1 VNGAIQPRG
10 CASPYDFSGCT
21 QMDEHKPGEITQLLH
36 EWKDGNRE
44 AFDRLMPLVYNDLR
58 NIATGLM
65 RRERSGHTLQPTALL
80 HELYF
85 RLAQQRRVGIGDRG
99 HFYTFAA
106 KLMRMILVDH
116 ARAHNAQRRGGANI
130 RAPFS
135 DELPW
140 LGDRNSDL
148 LDLNRALDRLEQ
160 IDARKARMIEL
171 RFFLALTVE
180 EIAEVLEISKATAD
194 RDLKFIRGW
203 LYRELKGSPR
213 ATGGGGT

>member
-1 VNGAIQPRG
+1 M
-10 CASPYDFSGCT
+10 SPYDFDGCIK
-21 QMDEHKPGEITQLLH
+21 MNDEKPGEITQLLH
-36 EWKDGNRE
+36 EWKEGNRE

-116 ARAHNAQRRGGANI
+116 ARAHNAQRRGGPNV
-130 RAPFS
+130 RAPLS

-140 LGDRNSDL
+140 LGNRNSDL

-160 IDARKARMIEL
+160 IDTRKARMIEL
-171 RFFLALTVE
+171 RFFLALTVD
-180 EIAEVLEISKATAD
+180 EIADVLEVSKATVD

-203 LYRELKGSPR
+203 LYRELKGAPR
-213 ATGGGGT
+213 TAGSGEET

>member
-1 VNGAIQPRG
+1 LQVDANR
-10 CASPYDFSGCT
+10 
-21 QMDEHKPGEITQLLH
+21 PGEITQILH
-36 EWKDGNRE
+36 EWREGNRE
-44 AFDRLMPLVYNDLR
+44 AFDRLMPLVYHELR

-116 ARAHNAQRRGGANI
+116 ARSRNAQRRGGPNI
-130 RAPFS
+130 RVPLS
-135 DELPW
+135 EELSW
-140 LGDRNSDL
+140 LGDKDSDF

-160 IDARKARMIEL
+160 IDIRKARMVEL
-171 RFFLALTVE
+171 RFFLAFTVD
-180 EIAEVLEISKATAD
+180 EIAELMEISKATVD

-203 LYRELKGSPR
+203 LYRELKGNPVTPPP
-213 ATGGGGT
+213 AA

>member
-1 VNGAIQPRG
+1 MNAN
-10 CASPYDFSGCT
+10 
-21 QMDEHKPGEITQLLH
+21 KPGEITQILN
-36 EWKDGNRE
+36 EWKEGNRE
-44 AFDRLMPLVYNDLR
+44 AFDRLMPLVYRELR

-116 ARAHNAQRRGGANI
+116 ARSRNAQRRGGPNI
-130 RAPFS
+130 RVPLS
-135 DELPW
+135 DELSW
-140 LGDRNSDL
+140 LGDKDSDF

-160 IDARKARMIEL
+160 IDVRKARMVEL
-171 RFFLALTVE
+171 RFFLAFTVD
-180 EIAEVLEISKATAD
+180 EIAEVLDVSKATVD

-203 LYRELKGSPR
+203 LYRELKGNPVTPPP
-213 ATGGGGT
+213 AT

>member
-1 VNGAIQPRG
+1 MTLGLYV
-10 CASPYDFSGCT
+10 
-21 QMDEHKPGEITQLLH
+21 MDTNNPGEITQLLH

-58 NIATGLM
+58 HIATGLM

-116 ARAHNAQRRGGANI
+116 ARAHNAQRRGGSSM
-130 RAPFS
+130 RAPLS

-140 LGDRNSDL
+140 LGERNSDL

-160 IDARKARMIEL
+160 IDARKAQMIEL
-171 RFFLALTVE
+171 RFFLAMTVE
-180 EIAEVLEISKATAD
+180 EIAEVLDVSKATVD

-203 LYRELKGSPR
+203 LYRELKGAPKV
-213 ATGGGGT
+213 AGGGAGA

>member
-1 VNGAIQPRG
+1 
-10 CASPYDFSGCT
+10 
-21 QMDEHKPGEITQLLH
+21 MDANNPGEITQILT
-36 EWKDGNRE
+36 EWKEGNRE
-44 AFDRLMPLVYNDLR
+44 AFDRLLPLVYNELR

-85 RLAQQRRVGIGDRG
+85 RLAQQRKVGIGDRA

-116 ARAHNAQRRGGANI
+116 ARSRNALRRGGPNI
-130 RAPFS
+130 RVPLSA
-135 DELPW
+135 ELAW
-140 LGDRNSDL
+140 LGDKDSDF

-160 IDARKARMIEL
+160 IDARKSRMVEL
-171 RFFLALTVE
+171 RFFLAFTVD
-180 EIAEVLEISKATAD
+180 EIADLLEISKATVD

-203 LYRELKGSPR
+203 LYRELKGNPS
-213 ATGGGGT
+213 T

>member
-1 VNGAIQPRG
+1 VRLQVDANR
-10 CASPYDFSGCT
+10 
-21 QMDEHKPGEITQLLH
+21 PGEITQILH
-36 EWKDGNRE
+36 EWREGNRE
-44 AFDRLMPLVYNDLR
+44 AFDRLMPLVYHELR

-116 ARAHNAQRRGGANI
+116 ARSRNAQRRGGPNI
-130 RAPFS
+130 RVPLS
-135 DELPW
+135 EELSW
-140 LGDRNSDL
+140 LGDKDSDF

-160 IDARKARMIEL
+160 IDIRKARMVEL
-171 RFFLALTVE
+171 RFFLAFTVD
-180 EIAEVLEISKATAD
+180 EIAELMEISKATVD

-203 LYRELKGSPR
+203 LYRELKGNPVTPPP
-213 ATGGGGT
+213 AA

>member
-1 VNGAIQPRG
+1 VDANR
-10 CASPYDFSGCT
+10 
-21 QMDEHKPGEITQLLH
+21 PGEITQVLN
-36 EWKDGNRE
+36 EWKEGNRE
-44 AFDRLMPLVYNDLR
+44 AFDRLLPLVYNELR

-85 RLAQQRRVGIGDRG
+85 RLAQQRKVGIGDRA

-116 ARAHNAQRRGGANI
+116 ARSRNAQRRGGPNI
-130 RAPFS
+130 RVPLS
-135 DELPW
+135 EELAW
-140 LGDRNSDL
+140 LGDKDSDF

-160 IDARKARMIEL
+160 IDVRKARMVEL
-171 RFFLALTVE
+171 RFFLSFTVD
-180 EIAEVLEISKATAD
+180 EIADLMDISKATVD

-203 LYRELKGSPR
+203 LYRELKGSPT
-213 ATGGGGT
+213 A

>member
-1 VNGAIQPRG
+1 
-10 CASPYDFSGCT
+10 
-21 QMDEHKPGEITQLLH
+21 MDANRPGEITQILH
-36 EWKDGNRE
+36 EWKEGNRE
-44 AFDRLMPLVYNDLR
+44 AFDRLMPLVYHELR

-116 ARAHNAQRRGGANI
+116 ARARNAQRRGGPNI
-130 RAPFS
+130 RVPLS
-135 DELPW
+135 EELSW
-140 LGDRNSDL
+140 LGDKDSDL

-160 IDARKARMIEL
+160 IDVRKARMVEL
-171 RFFLALTVE
+171 RFFLSFTVE
-180 EIAEVLEISKATAD
+180 EIAELMDISKATVD

-203 LYRELKGSPR
+203 LYRELKGNPAPPPS
-213 ATGGGGT
+213 AA

>member
-1 VNGAIQPRG
+1 
-10 CASPYDFSGCT
+10 
-21 QMDEHKPGEITQLLH
+21 MDANRPGEITQILH
-36 EWKDGNRE
+36 EWREGHRE
-44 AFDRLMPLVYNDLR
+44 AFDRLMPLVYHELR

-116 ARAHNAQRRGGANI
+116 ARSRNAQRRGGPNI
-130 RAPFS
+130 RVPLS
-135 DELPW
+135 EELSW
-140 LGDRNSDL
+140 LGDKDSDF

-160 IDARKARMIEL
+160 IDIRKARMVEL
-171 RFFLALTVE
+171 RFFLAFTVD
-180 EIAEVLEISKATAD
+180 EIAELMEISKATVD

-203 LYRELKGSPR
+203 LYRELKGNPVTPPP
-213 ATGGGGT
+213 AA

>member
-1 VNGAIQPRG
+1 
-10 CASPYDFSGCT
+10 
-21 QMDEHKPGEITQLLH
+21 MDANRPGEITQILH
-36 EWKDGNRE
+36 EWKEGNRE
-44 AFDRLMPLVYNDLR
+44 AFDRLMPLVYHELR

-116 ARAHNAQRRGGANI
+116 ARARNAQRRGGPNI
-130 RAPFS
+130 RVPLS
-135 DELPW
+135 EELSW
-140 LGDRNSDL
+140 LGDKDSDF

-160 IDARKARMIEL
+160 IDVRKARMVEL
-171 RFFLALTVE
+171 RFFLAFTVD
-180 EIAEVLEISKATAD
+180 EIAELMDISKATVD

-203 LYRELKGSPR
+203 LYRELKGSP
-213 ATGGGGT
+213 ATPPPAA

>member
-1 VNGAIQPRG
+1 
-10 CASPYDFSGCT
+10 
-21 QMDEHKPGEITQLLH
+21 MDANRPGEITQILH
-36 EWKDGNRE
+36 EWREGNRE
-44 AFDRLMPLVYNDLR
+44 AFDRLMPLVYHELR

-116 ARAHNAQRRGGANI
+116 ARSRNAQRRGGPNI
-130 RAPFS
+130 RVPLS
-135 DELPW
+135 EELSW
-140 LGDRNSDL
+140 LGDKDSDF

-160 IDARKARMIEL
+160 IDIRKARMVEL
-171 RFFLALTVE
+171 RFFLAFTVD
-180 EIAEVLEISKATAD
+180 EIAELMEISKATVD

-203 LYRELKGSPR
+203 LYRELKGNPVTPPP
-213 ATGGGGT
+213 AA